1 MNEYRN
7 IAHYQGLLYLL
18 SRCCTGL
25 PASVKVSPIPR
36 TYQLVLV
43 TRYGELP
50 SSSIHSESSIPAA
63 RIKVIG
69 VITEA
74 RGERS
79 TVTSAQGKISTVPL

>member
-1 MNEYRN
+1 MNSPSL
-7 IAHYQGLLYLL
+7 ITKACHISMLYGAPRFGKCLPDSPDL
-18 SRCCTGL
+18 SIGPCYMRHAT
-25 PASVKVSPIPR
+25 V
-36 TYQLVLV
+36 
-43 TRYGELP
+43 
-50 SSSIHSESSIPAA
+50 SSSVIINSESSIPAA